1 MYRQILC
8 NDISIIVNIEKINM
22 IMTDKKFRVLNLV
35 LFSFIL
41 LFSLTKYLF
50 PVVIVPVGWIP
61 FIENPYPV
69 SVASILRN
77 ILLVF
82 AIIINL
88 YHLVRDKR

>member
-1 MYRQILC
+1 
-8 NDISIIVNIEKINM
+8 
-22 IMTDKKFRVLNLV
+22 MTDKKFRVLNLV

-50 PVVIVPVGWIP
+50 PVVIVHIGWIP

>member
-1 MYRQILC
+1 
-8 NDISIIVNIEKINM
+8 M
-22 IMTDKKFRVLNLV
+22 IMKSKDFRVLNLI

-41 LFSLTKYLF
+41 LLGLMKHIF
-50 PVVIVPVGWIP
+50 PIVTIPVGWIP

-77 ILLVF
+77 IFLIF

-88 YHLVRDKR
+88 YSLFKSK

>member
-1 MYRQILC
+1 
-8 NDISIIVNIEKINM
+8 M
-22 IMTDKKFRVLNLV
+22 IMTDKKFRVINLV

-50 PVVIVPVGWIP
+50 PVVIVPIGWIP

>member
-1 MYRQILC
+1 
-8 NDISIIVNIEKINM
+8 
-22 IMTDKKFRVLNLV
+22 MTDKKFRVLNLV

-50 PVVIVPVGWIP
+50 PVVIVPIGWIP

-82 AIIINL
+82 AIIINPVS
-88 YHLVRDKR
+88 YTHLTLPTILRV